1 MPAIVD
7 IIGRGILDSRR
18 NPKVEVDVRLEDD
31 SRGRAAVP
39 SGASMGAHEAVEP
52 RDGDE
57 ARFSGKGVTR
67 AVGAVSKYN
76 QLIRIEQKLGDV
88 ARYAGAT
95 TKQNHKRAR
104 RKSESQSK

>member
-7 IIGRGILDSRR
+7 IIDREILDSRR
-18 NPKVEVDVRLEDD
+18 NPKVEVDVRLEDG

-39 SGASMGAHEAVEP
+39 GASMGVHEAVEL

-95 TKQNHKRAR
+95 TKQNHKQAR